1 MKSFHEA
8 LRNGSPQRFCKARRN
23 ISTAMHKNPI
33 GHIDKKVNS
42 HLVIWRLR
50 TTTTHKN
57 PIPLAMVAIRPKM
70 KQPVLIT
77 IVCLASEICIEAA
90 AEMSTMSMCGLRL
103 VVHTTKHSN
112 FRVQNYSVYRMGL
125 PHKIRIVWNY
135 FLISLR
141 REKVSF
147 VF

>member
-57 PIPLAMVAIRPKM
+57 PIPLATVAIRPKV
-70 KQPVLIT
+70 KQPALIT
-77 IVCLASEICIEAA
+77 IVCLAFEICIDAA
-90 AEMSTMSMCGLRL
+90 KQKSTTSMWGSQL
-103 VVHTTKHSN
+103 VVHTSKH
-112 FRVQNYSVYRMGL
+112 
-125 PHKIRIVWNY
+125 
-135 FLISLR
+135 
-141 REKVSF
+141 
-147 VF
+147 